1 MSARLEPR
9 TITRRWI
16 CENTST
22 KGVQFSMDLEI
33 SFIDVFDEQREEHG
47 ELLHRRRH
55 TLPQLH

>member
-16 CENTST
+16 CERKST

-33 SFIDVFDEQREEHG
+33 RFIHVFDEQREEHG
-47 ELLHRRRH
+47 ELLHMRRH
-55 TLPQLH
+55 TLPQLF